1 MRMPPESTLYDDL
14 VAVTQINKIARQK
27 AQAKSTRKVGA
38 TTSAEPKNL
47 LIKVHLE
54 DQQACDEFAQL
65 IQRNLNSREKKIA
78 YTHKQGST
86 AKKYS
91 FTDLRSNVAARLPSS
106 NRKKAIR
113 GYDDFYD
120 RHWRQMPEFSEN
132 GDPPFF
138 TINFTFKSVSQL
150 ANFARLVKQRITQ
163 KTKYIYFP
171 DKERDDLEPLRW
183 ASNQKKKM
191 RYPVY
196 IISKGRAQ
204 TRLTART
211 LEELKI
217 PYFMVI
223 EKQDYDA
230 YSTVIDPK
238 QILVLPFEGNH
249 KQGPGRARN
258 WCWDHAVANGHEK
271 HWVLDD
277 NIAGFYRLHENRRIK
292 VADNAIFRAAE
303 DFVDRYKNVLIA
315 GFQYRFFIPSRAKR
329 PPFIKNT
336 RIYSVLLI
344 DHQCKHRWR
353 GKYNEDTI
361 LSLDVL
367 KDGDCT
373 VLFSSF
379 LAGKAGTQTL
389 SGGNTDEFYKQ
400 EGTYKKSLMLKLLF
414 PDDVKMVGRYKRDH
428 HEVNYGRYWD
438 NLMRLKVKSPMLKK
452 VDNEYGMKLMAKR
465 GS

>member
-1 MRMPPESTLYDDL
+1 MKMPSESAPYDDL
-14 VAVTQINKIARQK
+14 VETTGINKRSK
-27 AQAKSTRKVGA
+27 EK
-38 TTSAEPKNL
+38 TSAGSRKKSVSAKVVEPKSL
-47 LIKVHLE
+47 AIKVHFR
-54 DQQACDEFAQL
+54 DKQDCDDFANL
-65 IQRNLNSREKKIA
+65 LQRALSSREKTIA
-78 YTHKQGST
+78 FSQRNKST
-86 AKKYS
+86 TRVYEFTDTRLKSSDKKPSAKAKK
-91 FTDLRSNVAARLPSS
+91 
-106 NRKKAIR
+106 KKR

-120 RHWRQMPEFSEN
+120 RHWREMPDFSEMSQL
-132 GDPPFF
+132 PFF
-138 TINFTFKSVSQL
+138 SLRFTFKTVRLLQ
-150 ANFARLVKQRITQ
+150 AFARLVKQKIAFT
-163 KTKYIYFP
+163 TKSIWYP
-171 DKERDDLEPLRW
+171 ELERQDLESQRW
-183 ASNQKKKM
+183 KSDQKKKI

-230 YSTVIDPK
+230 YSCVIDK
-238 QILVLPFEGNH
+238 KKILVLPFEGNH
-249 KQGPGRARN
+249 GKGPGRARN
-258 WCWDHAVANGHEK
+258 WCWDHAVANGHQK

-277 NIAGFYRLHENRRIK
+277 NIDGFYRLHENRRIK

-303 DFVDRYKNVLIA
+303 DFVDRYKNVLVS
-315 GFQYRFFIPSRAKR
+315 GFQYRFFNPAAAKR

-353 GKYNEDTI
+353 GMYNEDTI

-379 LAGKAGTQTL
+379 LAGKAATQTL
-389 SGGNTDEFYKQ
+389 SGGNTEEFYKS
-400 EGTYKKSLMLKLLF
+400 EGTYRKSLMLQRMF
-414 PDDVKMVGRYKRDH
+414 PEETELVKRYGRWH
-428 HEVNYGRYWD
+428 HEVNYKLYWD
-438 NLMRLKVKSPMLKK
+438 NWMLLKVKNPMKK
-452 VDNEYGMKLMAKR
+452 DVNNEYGMKLMAKR